1 MICDLVFGQTERKS
15 DPGRWRGCR
24 VYLPHLSFEHPK
36 NWEVSFT
43 PPWVCYAKM
52 LIAYEIGCF
61 CFFLQKFGGED
72 PLGERDNA
80 SWVAGRKLYLEK
92 SPPLKPMEA
101 TVLPPPHTTS
111 LIIISSDWIQTDFFT
126 HPVLLTAAT
135 WLYMHI
141 SWSSAILGGQ
151 RGPSFSSIGK
161 LVGSNPTLNNLTH
174 FFKKKCKMQF

>member
-1 MICDLVFGQTERKS
+1 MTGSHKGFMICDLVFGQTERKS

-101 TVLPPPHTTS
+101 TVLPPPPLPNITNNNFTRLDPDRLLHS
-111 LIIISSDWIQTDFFT
+111 SCSPDCSHLAVHAHLVIIRHFGWSKRPLLFIYRETGWIQ
-126 HPVLLTAAT
+126 PN
-135 WLYMHI
+135 I
-141 SWSSAILGGQ
+141 
-151 RGPSFSSIGK
+151 K
-161 LVGSNPTLNNLTH
+161 
-174 FFKKKCKMQF
+174 